1 MELMTRALPHCI
13 GRRPV
18 GVASGVRV
26 LSSFHPRRVSPL
38 LSISIVVNT
47 SSMAGGRRGRARGS
61 RAMVTPRSSAAPMC
75 VCVCLCM
82 CVCLVCGGIIIMS
95 QHSACMC

>member
-1 MELMTRALPHCI
+1 MCARAEL
-13 GRRPV
+13 
-18 GVASGVRV
+18 
-26 LSSFHPRRVSPL
+26 LSPSSCLPL

-75 VCVCLCM
+75 VCLCM